1 MLSSL
6 SLLLLMLL
14 LLLPPPPPWRANR
27 KIRRNLP
34 MSSTASAL
42 LQIWSVI
49 HDHHQRY
56 NSLVEQNA
64 TNQTFTRHFIQKG
77 RRDKAGNALEIQK

>member
-1 MLSSL
+1 VLSSL

-14 LLLPPPPPWRANR
+14 LPLLLLPPPWRACR

-34 MSSTASAL
+34 MPSRASAL

-49 HDHHQRY
+49 HDHKH
-56 NSLVEQNA
+56 NA
-64 TNQTFTRHFIQKG
+64 TIHSLNEKSQSDVYQAFQSKRAT
-77 RRDKAGNALEIQK
+77 